1 MGSST
6 VINQGGYYS
15 KTIISNETLTNCNR
29 LNVRANA
36 TNNPINIQLPDFS
49 TITIPASG
57 FIRVEKIDNSA
68 NKVIIKPFQNVTD
81 CTINGSRTN
90 IELTKQNDSV
100 LLVFDDLFPS
110 DGKYNCSVVAINVTN
125 NSNTGYITYDN
136 HAELPVS
143 SISGTIA
150 IVLNTTTV
158 TNITYLA
165 GLWQYTGSWNYIGIS
180 VDGSTLVY
188 NNNILQ
194 VNTGTTANKIVQL
207 DENALLPNVSSE
219 NTTIGTI
226 VKNNTEIVS
235 NDNIKTF
242 AGKTQ
247 GQIDKKQ
254 NLVSSVV
261 VDNLASFDETGQI
274 KDSGFSIS
282 ENLTQVKKNKITT
295 APNYQIPTVQAVNAG
310 LNTKANKIA
319 LPTAN
324 DIVFTDLNGQPID
337 SGKKVV
343 TVIATTPTDT
353 EVPTSKAVKDLS
365 DKKANLISDPVD
377 GNIVVTNADG
387 QSVDSSKTWGND
399 GTNATIPTS
408 AEMQSFTYQVQ
419 MNLPALPPV
428 DFSMVANDSL
438 TGLAAR
444 NGYTPFA
451 GNVALAMAQTN
462 KGNNGF
468 WITAAGAWTRAFYNS
483 VLNIFQPITTQTKY
497 SELNIQQGIV
507 FVFYGTANSR
517 ANFRIQIANL
527 DATLGSGSVM
537 VSPTNASYLADK
549 FSRFVSSSI
558 GNDNLSDT
566 VGGTISLPFQTIA
579 RALSGAQFPLLININ
594 SGGSAYIMPTTLT
607 NTNVKFL
614 GSGSITS
621 SQTAITGT
629 SVTISAIYQSFENLG
644 FQIPIMLSAS
654 FGHNFENCQTGALVT
669 PFITTQANFAGYFSM
684 MDCDFT
690 GIVIKNSTYTLDLS
704 LGSGVLFLNNVNGL
718 RIKFGTNGNIRVFL
732 TNCPSAVFDNANLGN
747 IYYTNTDNII
757 LNAILTSQ
765 TQLTALLTD
774 KNTSTDGYYTTQ
786 GFTPSIGNVGDILL
800 KQSIQ
805 ADTTLILV
813 NRPYYQVGFITYN
826 SITYIKSGNGLWVK
840 PSSIPLENSLVL
852 YDANKN
858 LNANNFITGYT
869 STTTSGVA
877 INLTAASNCIQR
889 YTGTENQL
897 IQLPNANTLTTG
909 RQFYFINDSSGQLQV
924 RYFAATDFV
933 TIPSGGNLII
943 TLVEINNINGT
954 WSQLSQNIPSNSV
967 TNAMLAKAPANTIKG
982 NYTNS
987 IEDVTDIPIATI
999 LADANKL
1006 PVNTFNDSTTLSD
1019 VAQIAVFNLPTSN
1032 PYNCVLGNKV
1042 NLKGLPQIIQNAT
1055 SSSGSVVNII
1065 GASQNYQLSSYAAA
1079 ICYSTG
1085 TDWVVSIGG
1094 PINVLS
1100 NFLPSGKIWVGSD
1113 TNIATPREIIGPVT
1127 IDNQGNSSIGSNQI
1141 TPTMLQTDAVIT
1153 SKIKDNNVTL
1163 SKIEQV
1169 SGLCILGNDGT
1180 TSANVKQL
1188 TVSEA
1193 TSLLGVSSITQAY
1206 TFTNPAQSITLEKQQ
1221 QFVIF
1226 DNVTAIRG
1234 CGMPPANQTIG
1245 SLYFIYNNANSSQ
1258 LIQISNDIN
1267 VPTIIYAN
1275 LKPGTNIVLQSNGI
1289 SYETVV
1295 APKSLPTNV
1304 PNFFAYTSA
1313 ARTFTQSSATLVYYQ
1328 VEEYD
1333 TNNCYNNTSSTAIL
1347 NGLSVPPYAFCP
1359 NIAGYYAISG
1369 GSYVNNGF
1377 WAHAG
1382 IYKNQTDFIWGQ
1394 VINTTAA
1401 STGNYGSFVSSV
1413 MYFNGTGDYVQ
1424 IYIRNSSG
1432 TATNNTG
1439 FNSANSY
1446 FRASFLNN
1454 GKAYL

>member
-6 VINQGGYYS
+6 VVNQGGYYS
-15 KTIISNETLTNCNR
+15 KTIISDETLTNCNR
-29 LNVRANA
+29 LNVRADA

-68 NKVIIKPFQNVTD
+68 NKVIIKPFQNVTA
-81 CTINGSRTN
+81 CTINGSRDN

-143 SISGTIA
+143 SILGTIA
-150 IVLNTTTV
+150 IVLKTSTVNTT
-158 TNITYLA
+158 TYLA

-180 VDGSTLVY
+180 VDNSTLVY

-235 NDNIKTF
+235 NDSIKTF

-261 VDNLASFDETGQI
+261 VDNLASFDATGQI

-319 LPTAN
+319 SPTAN

-343 TVIATTPTDT
+343 TAIATTPTDT

-365 DKKANLISDPVD
+365 DTKANLISDPVD
-377 GNIVVTNADG
+377 GNIVTMNVEG
-387 QSVDSSKTWGND
+387 QSINSGKKVGTEVDSDTIWT
-399 GTNATIPTS
+399 GTTS
-408 AEMQSFTYQVQ
+408 ASYVNQAILNMPS
-419 MNLPALPPV
+419 LPSV
-428 DFSMVANDSL
+428 DFCTVTNDSL
-438 TGLAAR
+438 SGLAAR
-444 NGYTPFA
+444 NGYTPVA
-451 GNVALAMAQTN
+451 NNVCLAMGQTN

-468 WITAAGAWTRAFYNS
+468 WITGTGAWIRAFYNTQ
-483 VLNIFQPITTQTKY
+483 LNIFQPITTQTKY
-497 SELNIQQGIV
+497 SELGINQGIT
-507 FVFYGTANSR
+507 FVFAGTSGSR
-517 ANFRIQIANL
+517 YNYKIQIPNT
-527 DATLGSGSVM
+527 DATLGTGIVT
-537 VSPTNASYLADK
+537 VSQINYSAAADK
-549 FSRFVSSSI
+549 FDRTISASVGS
-558 GNDNLSDT
+558 DNYDNIN
-566 VGGTISLPFQTIA
+566 GGSTSLPFQTIA

-594 SGGSAYIMPTTLT
+594 GGGSAYIMPTTLS
-607 NTNVKFL
+607 NQNVRML
-614 GSGSITS
+614 GSGSVTG
-621 SQTAITGT
+621 SQTAITGS
-629 SVTISAIYQSFENLG
+629 SVTITANRQSFENLQ
-644 FQIPIMLSAS
+644 FQIPIFINSGV
-654 FGHNFENCQTGALVT
+654 GHNFENCQTNAIASPL
-669 PFITTQANFAGYFSM
+669 ITTGSAWVGWFSM
-684 MDCDFT
+684 QDCDLS
-690 GIVIKNSTYTLDLS
+690 GITATYTLDLS
-704 LGSGVLFLNNVNGL
+704 LGSGSVYLNNIAGL
-718 RIKFGTNGNIRVFL
+718 RIKFGTNANIRVFL
-732 TNCPSAVFDNANLGN
+732 INCYGATFDNGNLGN
-747 IYYTNTDNII
+747 IIYPANLFVNKV
-757 LNAILTSQ
+757 LT
-765 TQLTALLTD
+765 TQAELTTLLAD
-774 KNTSTDGYYTTQ
+774 KNTTTDGYYTTV
-786 GFTPSIGNVGDILL
+786 GFTPSKGVVGDILL
-800 KQSIQ
+800 KQSVQGVVTDISVSIPFTQ
-805 ADTTLILV
+805 ALCFTTIDSGQQ
-813 NRPYYQVGFITYN
+813 Y
-826 SITYIKSGNGLWVK
+826 TYIKVDNIWTRTSNIPREK
-840 PSSIPLENSLVL
+840 SIATW
-852 YDANKN
+852 DANKN
-858 LNANNFITGYT
+858 LSANNFITGYT

-877 INLTAASNCIQR
+877 INLTAASNGIQR

-897 IQLPNANTLTTG
+897 IALPNANTLTTG

-924 RYFAATDFV
+924 RYFASTDFV
-933 TIPSGGNLII
+933 TIPSSGHLII

-987 IEDVTDIPIATI
+987 IADVTDIPIATI

-1006 PVNTFNDSTTLSD
+1006 PVNIFNDSTTLSD

-1065 GASQNYQLSSYAAA
+1065 GASQNYQLSSYATA

-1085 TDWVVSIGG
+1085 TDWVVLIGASI
-1094 PINVLS
+1094 NALS
-1100 NFLPSGKIWVGSD
+1100 NFLPSGKMFIGSN
-1113 TNIATPREIIGPVT
+1113 TNIATAFEITGPVT
-1127 IDNQGNSSIGSNQI
+1127 IDNQGNSSIGSNQV
-1141 TPTMLQTDAVIT
+1141 TSTMLQDDAVIT

-1169 SGLCILGNDGT
+1169 SGLCFLGNDGT

-1267 VPTIIYAN
+1267 VPTIVYAN
-1275 LKPGTNIVLQSNGI
+1275 LKPGTNIVLQSNGR

-1304 PNFFAYTSA
+1304 PNFSAYTSA
-1313 ARTFTQSSATLVYYQ
+1313 ARNFTQSSATLVYYQ
-1328 VEEYD
+1328 TKEYD
-1333 TNNCYNNTSSTAIL
+1333 TNNCYNNTAISQTL
-1347 NGLSVPPYAFCP
+1347 NGILVPPYAFCP
-1359 NIAGYYAISG
+1359 NVAGYYAISG
-1369 GSYVNNGF
+1369 GSYVNDGN
-1377 WAHAG
+1377 WVHAA

-1394 VINTTAA
+1394 NVAA
-1401 STGNYGSFVSSV
+1401 AEAATGNYAAYVSSV
-1413 MYFNGTGDYVQ
+1413 MYFNGTGDYVH
-1424 IYIRNSSG
+1424 IYIKNSSG
-1432 TATNNTG
+1432 IATNNTG

-1446 FRASFLNN
+1446 FRGSFLNN